1 MWQFDLKL
9 GTALV
14 IGMCGL
20 LQLLLLM
27 SIFYEF
33 ILTFDILENLIKVS
47 CYGGWVFWGWGDC
60 QVVEWLVC

>member
-1 MWQFDLKL
+1 MWQFGLKL

-14 IGMCGL
+14 IGMCGV

-27 SIFYEF
+27 SIFDEF

-47 CYGGWVFWGWGDC
+47 CYGG
-60 QVVEWLVC
+60 

>member
-1 MWQFDLKL
+1 MWQFGLKL

-27 SIFYEF
+27 SIFDEF

-47 CYGGWVFWGWGDC
+47 CYGS
-60 QVVEWLVC
+60 